1 MKSNRPVLS
10 ISLLI
15 SNRMDTIPRCLDS
28 LKPIMELLPCELILI
43 DTSKN
48 SEVNAFL
55 HQYTDKVETFEWCND
70 FSAARNVGIRQAT
83 GEWFLFLD
91 DDEWFVDYEPLIEFF
106 KSGEY
111 RKYGCANYIVRS
123 FYDLNYQYFGES
135 LASRMI
141 KLDPDTHFES
151 KIHEYLFP
159 VRGKCKNLEAR
170 VYHSGYIYATEED
183 RLKHFK
189 RNVELL
195 EKMLEEEPD
204 SLRWQS
210 QLAQEYRSIS
220 DWDALGDYCKKQ
232 LDINLSKPIVRSE
245 RDDMHVMT
253 LYAGYMLAL
262 NQQEKEKELLK
273 ISQVL
278 LKDIRCVELAV
289 VMMHLN
295 LSELYYKVGKFDKAI
310 QHAWDYLSTREEL
323 EKYPDKITIQNTS
336 LIMNETLDKVKINKI
351 YSILILSDIKRGS
364 TEFLYKYYDKLRWD
378 EPTLYVYDNTE
389 EYIVN
394 TLIEHN
400 DKEMLRKVLAQGFG
414 NETLRIRMMRVILQ
428 WADKDSQKYLDV
440 LRIVKELDFKGW
452 YKPYAALLTLEEDA
466 SEKEVVDITVDFI
479 RKITN
484 IFRAPTEV
492 LEVLAKR
499 NIMIENFYGIVDIE
513 KWVAHLSDWMRDAS
527 WEEVERLKV
536 RLEKVNL
543 TNEIHYVYFMVEYA
557 QKGALL
563 NVNTDT
569 HVDGYSQILSI
580 FAQYACA
587 YYEAI
592 LGEQAQSME
601 VEELPEKYQAALW
614 LQIFFEDVN
623 TDLKSALACLG
634 KVANAYPLM
643 ADPMRFYLQLIKTEI
658 L

>member
-111 RKYGCANYIVRS
+111 RRYGCANYIVRS

-232 LDINLSKPIVRSE
+232 LDIK
-245 RDDMHVMT
+245 
-253 LYAGYMLAL
+253 
-262 NQQEKEKELLK
+262 
-273 ISQVL
+273 
-278 LKDIRCVELAV
+278 
-289 VMMHLN
+289 
-295 LSELYYKVGKFDKAI
+295 
-310 QHAWDYLSTREEL
+310 
-323 EKYPDKITIQNTS
+323 IQN
-336 LIMNETLDKVKINKI
+336 
-351 YSILILSDIKRGS
+351 
-364 TEFLYKYYDKLRWD
+364 
-378 EPTLYVYDNTE
+378 
-389 EYIVN
+389 IV
-394 TLIEHN
+394 ISS
-400 DKEMLRKVLAQGFG
+400 F
-414 NETLRIRMMRVILQ
+414 
-428 WADKDSQKYLDV
+428 
-440 LRIVKELDFKGW
+440 
-452 YKPYAALLTLEEDA
+452 
-466 SEKEVVDITVDFI
+466 
-479 RKITN
+479 
-484 IFRAPTEV
+484 
-492 LEVLAKR
+492 
-499 NIMIENFYGIVDIE
+499 
-513 KWVAHLSDWMRDAS
+513 
-527 WEEVERLKV
+527 
-536 RLEKVNL
+536 
-543 TNEIHYVYFMVEYA
+543 
-557 QKGALL
+557 
-563 NVNTDT
+563 
-569 HVDGYSQILSI
+569 
-580 FAQYACA
+580 
-587 YYEAI
+587 
-592 LGEQAQSME
+592 
-601 VEELPEKYQAALW
+601 
-614 LQIFFEDVN
+614 
-623 TDLKSALACLG
+623 
-634 KVANAYPLM
+634 
-643 ADPMRFYLQLIKTEI
+643 
-658 L
+658 